1 MLKEVSD
8 VICNLCP
15 RKCNLERNSEIG
27 NGYCKMPELPKVAR
41 AGLHFWEEPCISG
54 TNGSGTIFFSGCS
67 LGCVFCQN
75 NEISHKNFGKKISIE
90 RLAEIFKELENKGAH
105 NINLVNPTHYIDAI
119 EKAFGIYKP
128 NIPLVYNSSGFDTET
143 QIERASKFTDIF
155 LMDYKYR
162 SNLRAKK
169 YSKAEN
175 YPEVAECAI
184 IKCAEIVKENVI
196 DQNGI
201 MQKGI
206 IIRHLIMPQGTNDAI
221 EVIKWVENNVPWAF
235 FSLMSQFTP
244 CGALTDYK
252 EINRKIT
259 KREYQK
265 VLDFASETKID
276 TIFTQELSSSNTDYI
291 PPFNL
296 EGV

>member
-1 MLKEVSD
+1 
-8 VICNLCP
+8 
-15 RKCNLERNSEIG
+15 
-27 NGYCKMPELPKVAR
+27 MPLSPIVAR
-41 AGLHFWEEPCISG
+41 AGLHLWEEPCISG

-75 NEISHKNFGKKISIE
+75 NEISHKNFGKKISVE

-119 EKAFGIYKP
+119 EKAFEIYKP
-128 NIPLVYNSSGFDTET
+128 NIPIVYNSSGFDTET
-143 QIERASKFTDIF
+143 QIKRASKFTDIF

-184 IKCAEIVKENVI
+184 LKCAEIVKENVI
-196 DQNGI
+196 DQKGI
-201 MQKGI
+201 MQKGL

-244 CGALTDYK
+244 CGDLTDYK

>member
-1 MLKEVSD
+1 MKEVSS

-15 RKCNLERNSEIG
+15 RKCNAERNLE
-27 NGYCKMPELPKVAR
+27 NNKGYCKMPLLPVVAR
-41 AGLHFWEEPCISG
+41 AGLHYWEEPCISG
-54 TNGSGTIFFSGCS
+54 TNGSGTVFFSGCS

-75 NEISHKNFGKKISIE
+75 NEISHKNFGKTISIE
-90 RLAEIFKELENKGAH
+90 RLAEIFQELESKGAH

-119 EKAFGIYKP
+119 EKAFEIYKP
-128 NIPLVYNSSGFDTET
+128 DIPIVYNSGGFDTED
-143 QIERASKFTDIF
+143 QIVRASKFTDIF

-162 SNLRAKK
+162 SNIRAKK

-175 YPEVAECAI
+175 YPEVAEKAI
-184 IKCAEIVKENVI
+184 LKCAEIVKENVI

-201 MQKGI
+201 MQKGL
-206 IIRHLIMPQGTNDAI
+206 IIRHLIMPQGTSDAI

-244 CGALTDYK
+244 YGDLTDYK

-265 VLDFASETKID
+265 VLDFASTTKID
-276 TIFTQELSSSNTDYI
+276 TIFTQELSSSTTDYI

>member
-1 MLKEVSD
+1 M
-8 VICNLCP
+8 ICNLCP
-15 RKCNLERNSEIG
+15 RKCNAERNHENN
-27 NGYCKMPELPKVAR
+27 NGYCRMPELPVVAR

-75 NEISHKNFGKKISIE
+75 NEISHKNFGKMITIE
-90 RLAEIFKELENKGAH
+90 RLAEIFQELESKGAH

-119 EKAFGIYKP
+119 EKAFEIYKP
-128 NIPLVYNSSGFDTET
+128 NIPIVYNSGGFDTET
-143 QIERASKFTDIF
+143 QIIRASNFTDIF

-162 SNLRAKK
+162 SNIRAKK
-169 YSKAEN
+169 YSKVEN

-184 IKCAEIVKENVI
+184 LKCADIVKDNVVNQ
-196 DQNGI
+196 DGI
-201 MQKGI
+201 MQKGL

-244 CGALTDYK
+244 CGDLTDYK

-265 VLDFASETKID
+265 VLDFASETKIN

-291 PPFNL
+291 PLFNL
-296 EGV
+296 DGI